1 MELSNYLR
9 DPMSAALI
17 AGGITA
23 AYIHLKAQLNNE
35 GKLELN
41 KYTKPAVLNAEL
53 HKTFPEEKGIKK
65 MMTSFDLLKSTNP
78 RLVVDAYMK
87 GVTPYADKISS
98 KDESFLLDEIE
109 TIDFLKDLNI
119 KTYWERM
126 SVATRSATWQYLQT
140 LYMLGTTITSIPD
153 DTLKMIENIAKE
165 CAEKMQDGD
174 GDLNQD
180 ALMKMMS
187 GMLGGMPKK

>member
-1 MELSNYLR
+1 MAS
-9 DPMSAALI
+9 
-17 AGGITA
+17 ITA
-23 AYIHLKAQLNNE
+23 FNDMMGQFL
-35 GKLELN
+35 
-41 KYTKPAVLNAEL
+41 VEL

-126 SVATRSATWQYLQT
+126 TANTRGATWQYLQT

-165 CAEKMQDGD
+165 CAEKMQNGD

-187 GMLGGMPKK
+187 SMLGGMPKK